1 MGNWTYMQLPL
12 GMIRGAL
19 GVIALLSAFM
29 AGRALLGV
37 RRGYFKMSRLYRW
50 LVRLV
55 LCLAGVSWRQPVD
68 AVELTIWVLTAGLF
82 AAGYW
87 DASRPRE
94 QEDLTDRIFHG

>member
-1 MGNWTYMQLPL
+1 MPVPL

-29 AGRALLGV
+29 AGRALVGV
-37 RRGYFKMSRLYRW
+37 RRGHFKIGRLYRW
-50 LVRLV
+50 VVRVL
-55 LCLAGVSWRQPVD
+55 LCLAGVAWRQPVD
-68 AVELTIWVLTAGLF
+68 AVEIGIWVLTAAVFG
-82 AAGYW
+82 AGYW

>member
-1 MGNWTYMQLPL
+1 
-12 GMIRGAL
+12 MIRGVL

-29 AGRALLGV
+29 AGRALLGA
-37 RRGYFKMSRLYRW
+37 RRGYFKISRLYRW

-55 LCLAGVSWRQPVD
+55 LCLVAMAWRQPVD
-68 AVELTIWVLTAGLF
+68 TIAIVTWLLV
-82 AAGYW
+82 AAAFGWGYW